1 MPKFFRFLTLFITL
15 STFSAV
21 ASDPTD
27 TGYSFEQCQGSW
39 LPYPVPQAAIE
50 TPDSL
55 TAVFINHVGRHGSRF
70 PSSPNSTYTLMRAL
84 ERADSIGTITPQG
97 KELLAITRYVAERAH
112 NYWGALDSLGMAE
125 QRGIA
130 SRMFINYPE
139 LFINGNVTAM
149 SSYSPRCVMSMYS
162 FTHQLDRLNNK
173 VEIITS
179 SGRQNSQFM
188 RPFDLDKDYIDFIR
202 SKVWETPW
210 RDYAGTRITA
220 APLRRVLG
228 DKFPLTQSETHDLS
242 IAEYH
247 FLGGLSAMSTDIDL
261 SRYYTPGEINAIW
274 SVYNLRQY
282 LQRTASVLSS
292 TPADIASALVLD
304 LIRTTDQAAAGGSD
318 AGGSDANVRLRF
330 GHAETLLPLFSLL
343 RLRGAYYLTN
353 YYDTVGQ
360 HFTNFSIVPMAANL
374 QMVLFKSQRGQY
386 YVRFDLNERPI
397 PLLPND
403 DRIYLPWSEARAYMV
418 RCLPLIE
425 QP

>member
-1 MPKFFRFLTLFITL
+1 LGLT
-15 STFSAV
+15 
-21 ASDPTD
+21 D
-27 TGYSFEQCQGSW
+27 
-39 LPYPVPQAAIE
+39 
-50 TPDSL
+50 
-55 TAVFINHVGRHGSRF
+55 
-70 PSSPNSTYTLMRAL
+70 
-84 ERADSIGTITPQG
+84 
-97 KELLAITRYVAERAH
+97 YVAQRAH
-112 NYWGALDSLGMAE
+112 NYWGALDSLCMAE

-139 LFINGNVTAM
+139 LFINGNVSAI

-179 SGRQNSQFM
+179 AGRQNSQLM
-188 RPFDLDKDYIDFIR
+188 RPFDLNKDYLDFMR

-210 RDYAGTRITA
+210 SDYADTRITA

-228 DKFPLTQSETHDLS
+228 KDYPLTLSETRSLAID
-242 IAEYH
+242 EYH
-247 FLGGLSAMSTDIDL
+247 FLGGLSAMSIDVDL
-261 SRYYTPGEINAIW
+261 SEFLSIDEINAMW

-292 TPADIASALVLD
+292 VPADIASPLVLD
-304 LIRTTDQAAAGGSD
+304 LIRTTDEAVAGNSD
-318 AGGSDANVRLRF
+318 ATVRLRF

-360 HFTNFSIVPMAANL
+360 HFKNFAIVPMAANL
-374 QMVLFKSQRGQY
+374 QMVLFKSQRGRH

-397 PLLPND
+397 PLMPND
-403 DRIYLPWSEARAYMV
+403 ERIYIPWSEARDYMV
-418 RCLPLIE
+418 RCLPLYE

>member
-1 MPKFFRFLTLFITL
+1 MLKFFSFLTLFIAL
-15 STFSAV
+15 SAFPAV
-21 ASDPTD
+21 AADPTA
-27 TGYSFEQCQGSW
+27 TGYSYTQCQGSW
-39 LPYPVPQAAIE
+39 LPYPAPDVAIQ
-50 TPDSL
+50 TPDTL
-55 TAVFINHVGRHGSRF
+55 TAVFINHVGRHGARF
-70 PSSPNSTYTLMRAL
+70 PSSPNSTYTLRRAL
-84 ERADSIGTITPQG
+84 ERADSLGTITPQG
-97 KELLAITRYVAERAH
+97 KELLSLTRYVSNRAH

-139 LFINGNVTAM
+139 LFINRNVTAL

-173 VEIITS
+173 VEITTS
-179 SGRQNSQFM
+179 SGRQNSQLM
-188 RPFDLDKDYIDFIR
+188 RPFDLSKDYLDFMR

-210 RDYAGTRITA
+210 NDYADTRITA

-228 DKFPLTQSETHDLS
+228 KDYPLSQSEIHDLS
-242 IAEYH
+242 LAQYH
-247 FLGGLSAMSTDIDL
+247 FLGGLSAMSIDIDL
-261 SRYYTPGEINAIW
+261 SRYYTPEEMNAMW
-274 SVYNLRQY
+274 SVYNLKQY
-282 LQRTASVLSS
+282 LQRTASVLS
-292 TPADIASALVLD
+292 TAPADIASPLVLD
-304 LIRTTDQAAAGGSD
+304 LIRTTDQAVSGDSD
-318 AGGSDANVRLRF
+318 ATVRLRF

-353 YYDTVGQ
+353 YYDTVAQ
-360 HFTNFSIVPMAANL
+360 HFMNFNIVPMAANL
-374 QMVLFKSQRGQY
+374 QMVLFKSQRGRY

-418 RCLPLIE
+418 HCLPLIE

>member
-1 MPKFFRFLTLFITL
+1 MPKFFSFLTLFIAL
-15 STFSAV
+15 SAFSAG
-21 ASDPTD
+21 AADPTE
-27 TGYSFEQCQGSW
+27 TRYSYEQCLGSW
-39 LPYPVPQAAIE
+39 LPYPAPETAIS
-50 TPDSL
+50 TPDTL

-70 PSSPNSTYTLMRAL
+70 PSSPNSTYGLRRTL
-84 ERADSIGTITPQG
+84 ERADSLGTITPQG
-97 KELLAITRYVAERAH
+97 KELLALTRYVANRAH

-130 SRMFINYPE
+130 SRMFISYPE
-139 LFINGNVTAM
+139 LFINGNVTAL

-179 SGRQNSQFM
+179 AGRQNSQLM
-188 RPFDLDKDYIDFIR
+188 RPFDLNKDYIEFIR

-210 RDYAGTRITA
+210 SDYADIRITA

-228 DKFPLTQSETHDLS
+228 EKYPLSQAETNSLALD
-242 IAEYH
+242 EYH
-247 FLGGLSAMSTDIDL
+247 FLGGLSAMNIDIDL
-261 SRYYTPGEINAIW
+261 GRYYTPEEINALW

-282 LQRTASVLSS
+282 LQRTASVLSA
-292 TPADIASALVLD
+292 TPADIASPLVLD
-304 LIRTTDQAAAGGSD
+304 LIRTTDQAVAGNSD
-318 AGGSDANVRLRF
+318 ATVRLRF

-343 RLRGAYYLTN
+343 RLRGAYYLSN

-360 HFTNFSIVPMAANL
+360 HFKNFSVVPMAANL
-374 QMVLFKSQRGQY
+374 QIVLFKSQRGQY

>member
-1 MPKFFRFLTLFITL
+1 MPKFFSFLTLFIA
-15 STFSAV
+15 FSAISSS
-21 ASDPTD
+21 AADPAATD
-27 TGYSFEQCQGSW
+27 YSFENCQGSW
-39 LPYPVPQAAIE
+39 LPYPSPDEAVA

-55 TAVFINHVGRHGSRF
+55 TAVFINHVGRHGARF
-70 PSSPNSTYTLMRAL
+70 PSSPNSTYAVMRAL
-84 ERADSIGTITPQG
+84 ERADSLSTITPLG
-97 KELLAITRYVAERAH
+97 EKLLGLTRYVAGKAH

-130 SRMFINYPE
+130 SRMFISYPE
-139 LFINGNVTAM
+139 LFIDGNVTAI

-179 SGRQNSQFM
+179 SGRQNSRLM
-188 RPFDLDKDYIDFIR
+188 RPFDLNKDYIDYMK

-210 RDYAGTRITA
+210 SDYADSRLTA
-220 APLRRVLG
+220 APLRKILG
-228 DKFPLTQSETHDLS
+228 KDYPLTITETRDLA

-247 FLGGLSAMSTDIDL
+247 FLCGLAAMNIYVDL
-261 SRYYTPGEINAIW
+261 SEYYTREEINALW

-282 LQRTASVLSS
+282 LQRTASVLS
-292 TPADIASALVLD
+292 TAPADIASPLVLD
-304 LIRTTDQAAAGGSD
+304 LIRTTDAAVQGNSD
-318 AGGSDANVRLRF
+318 ATVKLRF
-330 GHAETLLPLFSLL
+330 GHAETLLPLYSLL

-360 HFTNFSIVPMAANL
+360 HFRNFDIVPMAGNL
-374 QMVLFKSQRGQY
+374 QMILFKSVRGRY

-397 PLLPND
+397 PLMPND
-403 DRIYLPWSEARAYMV
+403 NRIYIPWSEARAYMV
-418 RCLPLIE
+418 RCLPLID